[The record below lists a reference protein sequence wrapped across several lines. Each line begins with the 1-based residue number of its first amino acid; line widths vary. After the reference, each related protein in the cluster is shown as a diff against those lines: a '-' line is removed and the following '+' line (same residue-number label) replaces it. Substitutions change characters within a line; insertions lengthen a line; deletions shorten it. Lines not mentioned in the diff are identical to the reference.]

1 MQVVVFKLNDEQFA
15 VETAK
20 VQSINDLMVITK
32 VPKAKQHIKGLINLR
47 GNVISL
53 LDVNLILDVD
63 KSDAEQ
69 NNIIILEMQE
79 ELVGIAVDQVDEV
92 LDVEEEMI
100 EKIGE
105 LNKKAYIK
113 GVINFN
119 DKIVC
124 DGLIRGGSIHIG
136 KNIEHRMVEEGEP
149 VQDEEHAQARGEGGK

>member
-20 VQSINDLMVITK
+20 VQSINDMMVITK
-32 VPKAKQHIKGLINLR
+32 VPKAKEHIKGLINLR

-53 LDVNLILDVD
+53 LDVNLILDVE

-92 LDVEEEMI
+92 LDVEEELI
-100 EKIGE
+100 EKIDE
-105 LNKKAYIK
+105 INKKTYIK

-119 DKIVC
+119 DRIVT
-124 DGLIRGGSIHIG
+124 LIDIDKLLQS
-136 KNIEHRMVEEGEP
+136 
-149 VQDEEHAQARGEGGK
+149 